1 MQHTLFDLPTAPRPA
16 PVQAAQPATP
26 KQLQFAR
33 TLAARAKADLPAE
46 LQSDRARLSQWIDAH
61 YKRAPQ
67 TQFSNYPSSKQ
78 VAFAERIARVKRR
91 QVPPECFRDK
101 GLMSKWIDSNR

>member
-1 MQHTLFDLPTAPRPA
+1 MQHSLFDLLSPPRAAP
-16 PVQAAQPATP
+16 PVGTQPATP
-26 KQLQFAR
+26 KQLQFAKQI
-33 TLAARAKADLPAE
+33 AARTKADLPAE
-46 LQSDRARLSQWIDAH
+46 LQGDRQRLSQWIDTH

-78 VAFAERIARVKRR
+78 VAFAERIARIKRR
-91 QVPPECFRDK
+91 QVPHECFRDK